1 MTIPEKFRLVADG
14 KKVTALFPW
23 GRDLSSTIDYENFCI
38 SFFSQPDL
46 FLRVR
51 PGYESKY
58 ARIDFGIDNTGI
70 TRIGAN
76 TIALPNSTKLD
87 ETEGIDKEFVVQDY
101 SSQGVGE
108 FIWEIA
114 KRIGDGP
121 NNKLRQHHEQR
132 RALSVWDCCA
142 ASGGKSI
149 LAKDILGNIDLTV
162 SDIRETIL
170 INLRKRFEKAGIGQY
185 KSFAA
190 DLTIGTTIPDASF
203 DIIIADVPCSGSG
216 TWSRTPEQLYYFE
229 EKTIDHY
236 HALQQKIVSN
246 VIPKLRPGGYFL
258 YITCSV
264 FRREN
269 EDIADFIKTNF
280 HLELVKMEVLKGYSV
295 KADTMFAALFTSS
308 IS

>member
-1 MTIPEKFRLVADG
+1 MAVPEKFRLVADG
-14 KKVTALFPW
+14 KEVTELFPW
-23 GRDLSSTIDYENFCI
+23 GRELSSTIDYENFCV

-46 FLRVR
+46 FIRVR

-58 ARIDFGIDNTGI
+58 ARIDFGIDKSEI
-70 TRIGAN
+70 TRIGRN

-87 ETEGIDKEFVVQDY
+87 ETDGIDKEFLIQDY
-101 SSQGVGE
+101 SSQRVGE
-108 FIWEIA
+108 FMLEIM
-114 KRIGDGP
+114 KRIGDGR
-121 NNKLRQHHEQR
+121 NKKPRLHHEQT

-170 INLRKRFEKAGIGQY
+170 INLRKRFEKAGIRQY
-185 KSFAA
+185 KSFVA
-190 DLTIGTTIPDASF
+190 DLSGQITVPESSF
-203 DIIIADVPCSGSG
+203 DVIIADVPCSGSG

-229 EKTIDHY
+229 EKTIDRY
-236 HALQQKIVSN
+236 HALQKKIVSN
-246 VIPKLRPGGYFL
+246 VVPKLRPGGYFL
-258 YITCSV
+258 YTTCSV

-269 EDIADFIKTNF
+269 EDIADFIKQNF
-280 HLELVKMEVLKGYSV
+280 HLELVKMEVLKGYPV

-308 IS
+308 VS